1 MRALACAF
9 AAACLAATACS
20 LHQPQSSAASG
31 AGARTPAGTPLAAA
45 SGGLDAEAAM
55 PPGFPADF
63 PIYPHARLTAGAS
76 FPSNGQVA
84 WGMEWETLDPESK
97 VQPFYAKRLN
107 QGDWTVST
115 TAQGNDAFTAKFT
128 RRSNSHA
135 GGTIAA
141 NMDSPPV
148 TKILVSLLDPG

>member
-1 MRALACAF
+1 MRALAGALV
-9 AAACLAATACS
+9 AAGLAACACS

-31 AGARTPAGTPLAAA
+31 AGTQTPAAAPLAAA

-63 PIYPHARLTAGAS
+63 PIYPHARLTAGAT
-76 FPSNGQVA
+76 FTSNGQVA
-84 WGMEWETLDPESK
+84 WGMEWETLDAEAK
-97 VQPFYAKRLN
+97 VQSFYSNRLN

-115 TAQGNDAFTAKFT
+115 TAAGNNAFTAKFT

-135 GGTIAA
+135 DGTIAV

-148 TKILVSLLDPG
+148 TKILVSLVYPG

>member
-1 MRALACAF
+1 MRALACALV
-9 AAACLAATACS
+9 AAGLAATACS

-31 AGARTPAGTPLAAA
+31 AGTRTPLAPA
-45 SGGLDAEAAM
+45 SGGLDAEAAA

-76 FPSNGQVA
+76 FASNGQVA
-84 WGMEWETLDPESK
+84 WGMEWETLDAESK
-97 VQPFYAKRLN
+97 VQAFYSKRLN
-107 QGDWTVST
+107 QGDWTTST
-115 TAQGNDAFTAKFT
+115 TAEGNNAFTAKFT

-141 NMDSPPV
+141 NMDSLPA
-148 TKILVSLLDPG
+148 TKILVSLVYPG